1 MRRAHAPRSRKDRSR
16 PAGGG
21 SPRRGA
27 PSRKSHRQ
35 SAARR
40 QAVGQTAGASDPL
53 RTESAS
59 HLSRS
64 ARVTAPH
71 ARAGRAVV
79 RSASRS
85 SFLFEHDLFGKP
97 DSTFP
102 DHALVPK
109 RWRARRWRR
118 GSGRLGAAL
127 LSQRGEILLT
137 GFECI
142 HFRSGRAFRIH
153 REPDRPDHDA
163 DNTSRDILSDLGVIL
178 VREFFCF
185 GRRTKRWAIARSGR
199 AAPLVDRADAS
210 NRRIRR
216 Q

>member
-1 MRRAHAPRSRKDRSR
+1 
-16 PAGGG
+16 
-21 SPRRGA
+21 
-27 PSRKSHRQ
+27 
-35 SAARR
+35 
-40 QAVGQTAGASDPL
+40 
-53 RTESAS
+53 
-59 HLSRS
+59 
-64 ARVTAPH
+64 
-71 ARAGRAVV
+71 
-79 RSASRS
+79 
-85 SFLFEHDLFGKP
+85 
-97 DSTFP
+97 
-102 DHALVPK
+102 
-109 RWRARRWRR
+109 
-118 GSGRLGAAL
+118 LGAAL

-216 Q
+216 QWR